1 MNPKQFHRRLIGV
14 ILILAI
20 LMTFLCSNLYSI
32 QYINGADYAN
42 QSVARSYENQTV
54 PASRGL
60 LLDRNGKVLSSNQI
74 SYRVTLLLSYLGEN
88 EEERC
93 ANLLALI
100 QVCREEGVTWA
111 DTLPITTTAPF
122 SYTTEDPFYSVST
135 DENGNP
141 KYNEDGELVY
151 NMTRLGRLAVYM
163 GWIEDPT
170 ELAEGEIPESDASG
184 GSAPGLWDRIM
195 NFFGMGQQ
203 EEVPQEEPEPYQL
216 PTAEELL
223 GMMCKSFGVKGEGAV
238 DEAAAKESGEAVPT
252 LNIGDMSETDARAV
266 AGVLCELY
274 YRNRITNWPPYYFAE
289 DVDVDFIT
297 RVKELGIKGVEIET
311 SSVRKYETE
320 FAAHLLGR
328 VAAMNADEVDYY
340 MGLNEGYTQND
351 YVGREGAELAFESY
365 LHGTPGER
373 AVERNEDGKITSSV
387 WLTDEETGEAKVP
400 EPGDNVFLTIDI
412 ELQQMVEELLAERV
426 PGLSDE
432 VVGAACVVQLV
443 DTGEILAAAS
453 YPTFSLTTYSEDYNQ
468 NYNDPRKP
476 FLNRA
481 FQGLYPPGSTFK
493 MITAIAGLEEGI
505 IEPSTIIRDLGRYTY
520 WSTPQPMCWIYRQGG
535 GTHGLVNV
543 TRAIEV
549 SCNYF
554 MYDVG
559 RRLGIDKLDEYAAMF
574 GLGQKTGVELYEES
588 GVVASPAFTE
598 SLGGTWYEGNVLSVA
613 IGQESTQVTPIQL
626 TNFIST
632 LVNGG
637 TRYST
642 HLLKTVKSSDFSQVV
657 YEYEPQ
663 VQDEINIAPENL
675 NAVTE
680 GMRDLTTGDGSL
692 ASAFRN
698 LPFEVGAKT
707 GSAQVSSTSDS
718 NAVFVCYAPYDDP
731 EIAISLVVEHGGSG
745 SVLASL
751 AAEILAYYF
760 TTPDSQ
766 SDVVTENTLMP

>member
-14 ILILAI
+14 VLVLAI

-32 QYINGADYAN
+32 QYVNGEDYAN
-42 QSVARSYENQTV
+42 QSVARSYETQTV
-54 PASRGL
+54 PAVRGPI
-60 LLDRNGKVLSSNQI
+60 LDRNGKVLVSNQI
-74 SYRVTLLLSYLGEN
+74 SYQVTLSLSLMGETA
-88 EEERC
+88 EERC
-93 ANLLALI
+93 ANLLTLI

-141 KYNEDGELVY
+141 EYDEDGELVY
-151 NMTRLGRLAVYM
+151 DMTRLGRLAVYM

-170 ELAEGEIPESDASG
+170 ELAEGEIPQSDASG
-184 GSAPGLWDRIM
+184 GADPGLWDRIM
-195 NFFGMGQQ
+195 DFFGMGQEAQ
-203 EEVPQEEPEPYQL
+203 PQKEPEPYQL

-238 DEAAAKESGEAVPT
+238 DESAAKESGEAVPT
-252 LNIGDMSETDARAV
+252 LNIGDMSETDARAA
-266 AGVLCELY
+266 AGVLYELY
-274 YRNRITNWPPYYFAE
+274 YRSRITNWPIYYFAE

-311 SSVRKYETE
+311 TSVRKYETE

-328 VAAMNADEVDYY
+328 VAAMEPNEVDYY
-340 MGLNEGYTQND
+340 LGLGEGYTQND

-387 WLTDEETGEAKVP
+387 WVPDEETGEAKVP

-432 VVGAACVVQLV
+432 VEGAACTVQLV

-453 YPTFSLTTYSEDYNQ
+453 YPTFHLDTYVEDYAENST
-468 NYNDPRKP
+468 NPLNP
-476 FLNRA
+476 LMNRA

-535 GTHGLVNV
+535 GTHGPVNV

-626 TNFIST
+626 TNYIST

-642 HLLKTVKSSDFSQVV
+642 HLLKMVKSSDFSQVV

-663 VQDEINIAPENL
+663 VQSEINIAQENL
-675 NAVTE
+675 DAVTE
-680 GMRDLTTGDGSL
+680 GMRELTTGTGSL
-692 ASAFRN
+692 ASAFQN

-707 GSAQVSSTSDS
+707 GSAQVSSTSNS

>member
-1 MNPKQFHRRLIGV
+1 MNPKQFNRRILGV
-14 ILILAI
+14 VLILAVM
-20 LMTFLCSNLYSI
+20 LTFMCSNLYGI
-32 QYINGADYAN
+32 QYVNGEDYAR
-42 QSVARSYENQTV
+42 QSVARVAETETV
-54 PASRGL
+54 AASRGL
-60 LLDRNGKVLSSNQI
+60 ILDRNGQVLVSNQI
-74 SYRVTLLLSYLGEN
+74 SYQVTLDLTLMGDAD
-88 EEERC
+88 ERC
-93 ANLLALI
+93 ANLLSLI

-122 SYTTEDPFYSVST
+122 SYTTEDPFYTVGT
-135 DENGNP
+135 DEEGNP
-141 KYNEDGELVY
+141 QYT
-151 NMTRLGRLAVYM
+151 MTRLGRLAVYM
-163 GWIEDPT
+163 EWIKDPA
-170 ELAEGEIPESDASG
+170 ELAEGEIPETTDAASG
-184 GSAPGLWDRIM
+184 AGTPGVWDRIL
-195 NFFGMGQQ
+195 NFFGMGQ
-203 EEVPQEEPEPYQL
+203 EETPAEEPQPYRL

-223 GMMCKSFGVKGEGAV
+223 GMMCKSFGIQGQNAV
-238 DEAAAKESGEAVPT
+238 DESRAKAAGEEVPP
-252 LNIGDMSETDARAV
+252 LNIGDMSQTDARAV
-266 AGVLCELY
+266 AGVLYELY
-274 YRNRITNWPPYYFAE
+274 YRSRITNWPLYYFAE

-297 RVKELGIKGVEIET
+297 RVKELGLKGVEIET
-311 SSVRKYETE
+311 TSVRKYETE
-320 FAAHLLGR
+320 YAAHLLGR
-328 VAAMNADEVDYY
+328 VAAMEPSEVDYY
-340 MGLNEGYTQND
+340 LSQGEGYTQND

-432 VVGAACVVQLV
+432 VEGAACTVQLV

-453 YPTFSLTTYSEDYNQ
+453 YPTFHLDTYVEDYAENST
-468 NYNDPRKP
+468 DPLKP
-476 FLNRA
+476 LMNRA

-493 MITAIAGLEEGI
+493 MITAIAGLEEGK
-505 IEPSTIIRDLGRYTY
+505 IEPNTIIRDLGRYTF
-520 WSTPQPMCWIYRQGG
+520 WTDVNPPQCWIYRQYRQ
-535 GTHGLVNV
+535 THGPVNV
-543 TRAIEV
+543 TKAIEV

-554 MYDVG
+554 FYDVG
-559 RRLGIDKLDEYAAMF
+559 RQVGIDTLDEYAAMF
-574 GLGQKTGVELYEES
+574 GLGQKTGVELYEEA
-588 GVVASPAFTE
+588 GVVGGREFTE
-598 SLGGTWYEGNVLSVA
+598 SLGQTWYEGSVTSVA

-626 TNFIST
+626 TNYIST

-642 HLLKTVKSSDFSQVV
+642 HLLKMVKSSDFSQVV

-663 VQDEINIAPENL
+663 VQDEINIAQENL
-675 NAVTE
+675 DAVTE
-680 GMRDLTTGDGSL
+680 GMRDLTTGTGSL
-692 ASAFRN
+692 ASAFQN

>member
-14 ILILAI
+14 VLVLAI

-54 PASRGL
+54 SASRGL
-60 LLDRNGKVLSSNQI
+60 LLDRNGQVLVSNEI
-74 SYRVTLLLSYLGEN
+74 SYQVTLLLSYLGEN

-122 SYTTEDPFYSVST
+122 SYTTENPFYSVST

-141 KYNEDGELVY
+141 KYNENGELAY
-151 NMTRLGRLAVYM
+151 DMTRLGRLAVYM

-184 GSAPGLWDRIM
+184 GAAPGLWDQIM

-203 EEVPQEEPEPYQL
+203 EETPQEEPEPYQL

-252 LNIGDMSETDARAV
+252 LNIGDMSATDARAV

-274 YRNRITNWPPYYFAE
+274 YRSRITNWPPYYFAE
-289 DVDVDFIT
+289 NVDVDFIT

-311 SSVRKYETE
+311 TSVRKYETE
-320 FAAHLLGR
+320 YAAHLLGR
-328 VAAMNADEVDYY
+328 VAAMETDEVDYY
-340 MGLNEGYTQND
+340 LGLDEGYTQND

-365 LHGTPGER
+365 LHGTPGEQL
-373 AVERNEDGKITSSV
+373 VERNEDGKITSSQWRV
-387 WLTDEETGEAKVP
+387 DEETGEPMAP

-626 TNFIST
+626 TNFISA

-680 GMRDLTTGDGSL
+680 GMRELTTGDGSL

>member
-14 ILILAI
+14 VLVLAI

-54 PASRGL
+54 SASRGL
-60 LLDRNGKVLSSNQI
+60 LLDRNGQVLVSNEI
-74 SYRVTLLLSYLGEN
+74 SYQVTLLLSYLGEN

-141 KYNEDGELVY
+141 EYGEDGELVY
-151 NMTRLGRLAVYM
+151 DMTRLGRLAVYM

-238 DEAAAKESGEAVPT
+238 DETAAKESGETVPT

-266 AGVLCELY
+266 AGVLYELY
-274 YRNRITNWPPYYFAE
+274 YRSRITNWPPYYFAE

-675 NAVTE
+675 EAVTE
-680 GMRDLTTGDGSL
+680 GMRELTTGDGSL

>member
-1 MNPKQFHRRLIGV
+1 MNPKQFNRRILGV
-14 ILILAI
+14 VLILAVM
-20 LMTFLCSNLYSI
+20 LTFMCSNLYGI
-32 QYINGADYAN
+32 QYVNGEDYAR
-42 QSVARSYENQTV
+42 QSVARVAETETV
-54 PASRGL
+54 AASRGL
-60 LLDRNGKVLSSNQI
+60 ILDRNGQVLVSNQI
-74 SYRVTLLLSYLGEN
+74 SYQVTLDLTLMGDAD
-88 EEERC
+88 ERC
-93 ANLLALI
+93 ANLLSLI

-122 SYTTEDPFYSVST
+122 SYTTEDPFYTVGT
-135 DENGNP
+135 DEEGNP
-141 KYNEDGELVY
+141 QYT
-151 NMTRLGRLAVYM
+151 MTRLGRLAVYM
-163 GWIEDPT
+163 EWIKDPA
-170 ELAEGEIPESDASG
+170 ELAEGEIPETTDAASG
-184 GSAPGLWDRIM
+184 AGTPGVWDRIL
-195 NFFGMGQQ
+195 NFFGMGQ
-203 EEVPQEEPEPYQL
+203 EETPAEEPQPYRL

-223 GMMCKSFGVKGEGAV
+223 GMMCKSFGIQGQNAV
-238 DEAAAKESGEAVPT
+238 DESRAKAAGEEVPP
-252 LNIGDMSETDARAV
+252 LNIGDMSQTDARAV
-266 AGVLCELY
+266 AGVLYELY
-274 YRNRITNWPPYYFAE
+274 YRSRITNWPLYYFAE

-297 RVKELGIKGVEIET
+297 RVKELGLKGVEIET
-311 SSVRKYETE
+311 TSVRKYETE
-320 FAAHLLGR
+320 YAAHLLGR
-328 VAAMNADEVDYY
+328 VAAMEPSEVDYY
-340 MGLNEGYTQND
+340 LSQGEGYTQND

-373 AVERNEDGKITSSV
+373 AIERNDDGKITSSV
-387 WLTDEETGEAKVP
+387 WLSDDETGESLAP

-412 ELQQMVEELLAERV
+412 NLQQMVEDLLAERV
-426 PGLSDE
+426 PGLSEE
-432 VVGAACVVQLV
+432 VQGAACVVQLV
-443 DTGEILAAAS
+443 DSGEILAAAS
-453 YPTFSLTTYSEDYNQ
+453 YPDFNLDTYVEDYTENST
-468 NYNDPRKP
+468 NPLNP
-476 FLNRA
+476 LMNRA

-493 MITAIAGLEEGI
+493 MITAMAGLEEGI

-626 TNFIST
+626 TNYIST

-663 VQDEINIAPENL
+663 VQAELDLGQENVDVVTQGML
-675 NAVTE
+675 N
-680 GMRDLTTGDGSL
+680 LTTSDGSL

-698 LPFEVGAKT
+698 VPVQVGAKT

-718 NAVFVCYAPYDDP
+718 NAVFVCFAPYDNP
-731 EIAISLVVEHGGSG
+731 QIAISLVVEHGGSG

-751 AAEILAYYF
+751 AAEILQYYF
-760 TTPDSQ
+760 TDQDSQ
-766 SDVVTENTLMP
+766 GDVIQENVLVP

>member
-32 QYINGADYAN
+32 QYLNGQDYAN
-42 QSVARSYENQTV
+42 QSVARSYETQTV
-54 PASRGL
+54 PASRGPI
-60 LLDRNGKVLSSNQI
+60 LDRNGKVLVSNEI
-74 SYRVTLLLSYLGEN
+74 SYQVTLSLSLMGET

-93 ANLLALI
+93 ANLLSLI

-111 DTLPITTTAPF
+111 DTLPITANAPF
-122 SYTTEDPFYSVST
+122 SYTTENPFYTVST

-141 KYNEDGELVY
+141 EYDEDGELVY
-151 NMTRLGRLAVYM
+151 DMTRLGSLAVAM
-163 GWIEDPT
+163 RWIKNPT
-170 ELAEGEIPESDASG
+170 DLAEGEIPEDAGDASTEE
-184 GSAPGLWDRIM
+184 PGLWDRILD
-195 NFFGMGQQ
+195 FFGMGG
-203 EEVPQEEPEPYQL
+203 EEEPQEEPQPYQL

-223 GMMCKSFGVKGEGAV
+223 GLMCRSFGVKGEGAV
-238 DEAAAKESGEAVPT
+238 DEDAAEESGETVPA

-266 AGVLCELY
+266 AGVLYELY
-274 YRNRITNWPPYYFAE
+274 YRSRINNWPPYYFAE

-311 SSVRKYETE
+311 ASVRKVETE
-320 FAAHLLGR
+320 YAAHLLGR

-340 MGLNEGYTQND
+340 MGLDEGYTQND
-351 YVGREGAELAFESY
+351 YVGRDGAELAFESY
-365 LHGTPGER
+365 LHGTPGQR
-373 AVERNEDGKITSSV
+373 AVERDEDGKGTCSQ
-387 WLTDEETGEAKVP
+387 WLIDEETGESLAP

-412 ELQQMVEELLAERV
+412 ELQQMVEELLAQRV
-426 PGLSDE
+426 PGLSGE
-432 VVGAACVVQLV
+432 VEGAACVVQLV
-443 DTGEILAAAS
+443 DSGEILAAAS
-453 YPTFSLTTYSEDYNQ
+453 YPTYSLETFSEDWPQ
-468 NYNDPRKP
+468 LQNDPLTP
-476 FLNRA
+476 LNNRA

-493 MITAIAGLEEGI
+493 MITAIAGLEEGVI
-505 IEPSTIIRDLGRYTY
+505 TPDTRMVDKGVYTR
-520 WSTPQPMCWIYRQGG
+520 WSYPQPMCWIYRQYR
-535 GTHGLVNV
+535 GTHDVVDV
-543 TRAIEV
+543 TKAIEV

-554 MYDVG
+554 LYEVG
-559 RRLGIDKLDEYAAMF
+559 YQLGIERLDQYAAMF
-574 GLGQKTGVELYEES
+574 GLGQKTGVELAES
-588 GVVASPAFTE
+588 AGVMASPEFTE
-598 SLGGTWYEGNVLSVA
+598 SLGGTWYEGNITSVA

-626 TNFIST
+626 TNYIST

-663 VQDEINIAPENL
+663 VQAELDIAQENL
-675 NAVTE
+675 EAVTE
-680 GMRDLTTGDGSL
+680 GMRDLTTNDGSL
-692 ASAFRN
+692 ANAFRN

-731 EIAISLVVEHGGSG
+731 QIAISLVVEHGGSG

-766 SDVVTENTLMP
+766 SDVVTENILMP

>member
-14 ILILAI
+14 VLVLAI

-32 QYINGADYAN
+32 QYVNGEDYAN
-42 QSVARSYENQTV
+42 QSVARSYETQTV
-54 PASRGL
+54 PAVRGPI
-60 LLDRNGKVLSSNQI
+60 LDRNGKVLVSNQI
-74 SYRVTLLLSYLGEN
+74 SYQVTLSLSLMGETA
-88 EEERC
+88 EERC
-93 ANLLALI
+93 ANLLTLI

-122 SYTTEDPFYSVST
+122 SYTTEDPFYSAST

-141 KYNEDGELVY
+141 EYDEDGELVY
-151 NMTRLGRLAVYM
+151 DMTRLGRLAVYM

-170 ELAEGEIPESDASG
+170 ELAEGEIPQSDASG
-184 GSAPGLWDRIM
+184 GADPGLWDRIM
-195 NFFGMGQQ
+195 NFFGMGQEAQ
-203 EEVPQEEPEPYQL
+203 PQKEPEPYQL

-238 DEAAAKESGEAVPT
+238 DESAAKESGEAVPT
-252 LNIGDMSETDARAV
+252 LNIGDMSETDARAA
-266 AGVLCELY
+266 AGVLYELY
-274 YRNRITNWPPYYFAE
+274 YRSRITNWPIYYFAE

-311 SSVRKYETE
+311 TSVRKYETE

-328 VAAMNADEVDYY
+328 VAAMEPNEVDYY
-340 MGLNEGYTQND
+340 LGLGEGYTQND

-387 WLTDEETGEAKVP
+387 WVPDEETGEAKVP

-432 VVGAACVVQLV
+432 VEGAACTVQLV

-453 YPTFSLTTYSEDYNQ
+453 YPTFHLDTYVEDYAENST
-468 NYNDPRKP
+468 NPLNP
-476 FLNRA
+476 LMNRA

-535 GTHGLVNV
+535 GTHGPVNV

-626 TNFIST
+626 TNYIST

-642 HLLKTVKSSDFSQVV
+642 HLLKMVKSSDFSQVV

-663 VQDEINIAPENL
+663 VQSEINIAQENL
-675 NAVTE
+675 DAVTE
-680 GMRDLTTGDGSL
+680 GMRELTTGTGSL
-692 ASAFRN
+692 ASAFQN

-707 GSAQVSSTSDS
+707 GSAQVSSTSNS

-766 SDVVTENTLMP
+766 SDVVTENTLVP

>member
-1 MNPKQFHRRLIGV
+1 MNPKQFHHRLLGV
-14 ILILAI
+14 VLILAL

-32 QYINGADYAN
+32 QYVNGQDYAN
-42 QSVARSYENQTV
+42 QSVARAYENQTV

-60 LLDRNGKVLSSNQI
+60 ILDRNGQVLVSNQI
-74 SYRVTLLLSYLGEN
+74 SYRVTLSLSLMGET

-93 ANLLALI
+93 ANLLSLI

-122 SYTTEDPFYSVST
+122 SYTTEAPFYTAET
-135 DENGNP
+135 DEEGNP
-141 KYNEDGELVY
+141 QYS
-151 NMTRLGRLAVYM
+151 MTRLGQLAVSM
-163 GWIEDPT
+163 KWIKDPED
-170 ELAEGEIPESDASG
+170 LAEGEIPEDAGDASTEE
-184 GSAPGLWDRIM
+184 PGLWGRILD
-195 NFFGMGQQ
+195 FFGMGP
-203 EEVPQEEPEPYQL
+203 EEAPAEEPQPYQL

-252 LNIGDMSETDARAV
+252 LNIGDVSETDARAV

-274 YRNRITNWPPYYFAE
+274 YRNRITNWPIYYFAE

-311 SSVRKYETE
+311 ASVRKAETE

-328 VAAMNADEVDYY
+328 VAAMETDEVDYY
-340 MGLNEGYTQND
+340 LGLDEGYTQND

-365 LHGTPGER
+365 LHGTPGEQL
-373 AVERNEDGKITSSV
+373 VERNEDGKITSSQWRV
-387 WLTDEETGEAKVP
+387 DEETGEPMAP

-432 VVGAACVVQLV
+432 VEGAACVVQMV

-554 MYDVG
+554 IYDVG

-626 TNFIST
+626 TNFISA

-745 SVLASL
+745 SILASL

-760 TTPDSQ
+760 TAPDGQ
-766 SDVVTENTLMP
+766 SDITGENTLVP